1 MINSKKKGF
10 TIVELVIVI
19 AVVAIL
25 AAVLI
30 PTFSNLVKKANL
42 ANDQSMIR
50 NMNTTLTT
58 SAIIENDFKYAG
70 DAIESLN
77 KNGFTGKYNPY
88 SANFHYGYDLKNN
101 KMYLIDD
108 NNEVIYPNNDAQV
121 SDLWILWSNKAS
133 DKVVG
138 ATKYVSLV
146 NIENGYYLIHF
157 NDGANYTLDLNMHF
171 VNAEEDL
178 PNVTAINGVVIQGA
192 KRGEGIVEMT
202 IATVDDIVA
211 GSTIENKVFNY
222 SEDLRKKVEKT
233 KNVTYKNCQFYH
245 WVSEGAGIIASS
257 LTFDGCVF
265 IDADDYCFN
274 IQGDSTSAYEGTL
287 TVKNCTFTNCAKIFN
302 IPLYVN
308 GEENPGSIII
318 TGNTFN
324 YVTGSARA
332 TAQLMAQKT
341 EASKANAER
350 GYMSI
355 TISNNIFTG
364 IATSQAGLFTL
375 DETIVEYDDIDIT
388 HITFSNNTI
397 SNSIPVEKYIVNDN
411 GKPDNDP
418 SWPDYAIGAIKS
430 ALIEKLKASK

>member
-1 MINSKKKGF
+1 MHNSD
-10 TIVELVIVI
+10 LP
-19 AVVAIL
+19 
-25 AAVLI
+25 VLQ
-30 PTFSNLVKKANL
+30 T
-42 ANDQSMIR
+42 
-50 NMNTTLTT
+50 
-58 SAIIENDFKYAG
+58 EN
-70 DAIESLN
+70 
-77 KNGFTGKYNPY
+77 
-88 SANFHYGYDLKNN
+88 SANVQRL
-101 KMYLIDD
+101 
-108 NNEVIYPNNDAQV
+108 
-121 SDLWILWSNKAS
+121 
-133 DKVVG
+133 
-138 ATKYVSLV
+138 
-146 NIENGYYLIHF
+146 ENGYYLIHF

-222 SEDLRKKVEKT
+222 SEELRQKVETT

-245 WVSEGAGIIASS
+245 WDSEGAGIIASS

-341 EASKANAER
+341 EASKANATR

-355 TISNNIFTG
+355 TISDNIFTG

-418 SWPDYAIGAIKS
+418 SWPDYAIGAIKN

>member
-1 MINSKKKGF
+1 MKNLKKKGF

-19 AVVAIL
+19 AVIAIL
-25 AAVLI
+25 SAVLI
-30 PTFSNLVKKANL
+30 PTFSNLIKKANL

-88 SANFHYGYDLKNN
+88 SANFHYGYDLENN
-101 KMYLIDD
+101 KMYLINDENQVIFPDD
-108 NNEVIYPNNDAQV
+108 NAGVA
-121 SDLWILWSNKAS
+121 DLWILWNNKAS

-178 PNVTAINGVVIQGA
+178 TNVTAINGVVIKGA
-192 KRGEGIVEMT
+192 EPGEGIVEMT
-202 IATVDDIVA
+202 NATIDDIVA

-222 SEDLRKKVEKT
+222 SEELRQKVETT
-233 KNVTYKNCQFYH
+233 KNVTYKNCQFYN
-245 WVSEGAGIIASS
+245 WYSEGAGIIASS

-265 IDADDYCFN
+265 IDAEGYCFN
-274 IQGDSTSAYEGTL
+274 IQGDSSSAYEGTL
-287 TVKNCTFTNCAKIFN
+287 TVKNCTFTNCKRIFN

-308 GEENPGSIII
+308 GEDNPGSIII

-324 YVTGSARA
+324 YVTENDRP
-332 TAQLMAQKT
+332 TAQLMAQKIDKYN
-341 EASKANAER
+341 ASATR

-355 TISNNIFTG
+355 TISDNNFTG
-364 IATSQAGLFTL
+364 IATNQAGLFTL
-375 DETIVEYDDIDIT
+375 DKGIVAFNDISLD

-397 SNSIPVEKYIVNDN
+397 ADDIAENKYVVNDD
-411 GKPDNDP
+411 GKADDYFD
-418 SWPDYAIGAIKS
+418 DYAIGEIKA
-430 ALIEKLKASK
+430 ALIAKIKASK